1 MASGKVDANWSADPK
16 DPIQQPALNLIVI
29 DKSVNTDPV
38 GGEGG
43 GGLGREVGQIW
54 PCVNSLELPVIRWEN
69 S

>member
-1 MASGKVDANWSADPK
+1 MASGNVDANWSADPK

-38 GGEGG
+38 GGWG
-43 GGLGREVGQIW
+43 EVGQIW
-54 PCVNSLELPVIRWEN
+54 PCVNSLELPVIRCEN